1 MSRMLAELT
10 GVVEGTTT
18 SVFDLRPFTLV
29 MTLVLSRLSF
39 ALALALAL
47 TLSFAA
53 TFPPLLDNEELL
65 PLLLPPLSFEGC
77 SL

>member
-1 MSRMLAELT
+1 MPWLLAEVT

-39 ALALALAL
+39 ALALAL

-53 TFPPLLDNEELL
+53 TFPPLVNNDELL
-65 PLLLPPLSFEGC
+65 PLLLPPLPFEGC

>member
-1 MSRMLAELT
+1 MSWRLLAEVT

-39 ALALALAL
+39 ALALAL
-47 TLSFAA
+47 TLSFTA
-53 TFPPLLDNEELL
+53 TFPPLLGE
-65 PLLLPPLSFEGC
+65 
-77 SL
+77 